1 MLNKHIVFKDFV
13 QQLSIGALRASATKK
28 AKVLYA
34 NSTFCQMF
42 GHKERDVWDLYVEEL
57 FAERRRY
64 LMFNK
69 DLLENNVVKNFEIR
83 LKGPAKKTF
92 WGSISALTVFDDRG
106 KPKYFDLVIED
117 ISIQKKYEKSL
128 IESKELFQTVFNN
141 TAAAI
146 TVTDKDERIIAWN
159 PFAEKM
165 LGLTKEELF
174 NKPVKDLYPPKEWR
188 RIRAFRIRQRG
199 MLADIEIKIY
209 KKSNGTL
216 DASLSISVLKDSEGN
231 VIGSIGIIRDITAQ
245 KAAERRIK
253 DSENKIRV
261 ILDNSAAAITLIDE
275 KERII
280 SWNRFTEHLL
290 GMKRSDLYLRP
301 VSTLYPEEEW
311 KKIRAENIRTIGSK
325 HHLATKVIN
334 KRGNIIDI
342 DLSINVLRDSQDK
355 IVGSVGIMQDI
366 TEQKRFQEIL
376 IQAKLAAEE
385 ANSAKSLFLAN
396 MSHEVRTPMNTIL
409 GMIDLTLDTTLDEEQ
424 RDNLVVAKE
433 AAGNLLSL
441 INDIL
446 DLSRVESGKLT
457 LENIEFHLPNILKN
471 VCKGLSVLA
480 RGKNL
485 ELILKIHPDVP
496 ELLESDPVRLRQIL
510 INLINNAIKFTPKG
524 KIVIEVKASAKTDQE
539 ITLTFAVIDQG
550 IGIAKDKQDFIFE
563 AFTQADTS
571 TTRRFGGTGLGLAI
585 SKRLVEMMGGRIWV
599 ESEEEKGSTF
609 YFTGVFKYKDK
620 ASSAVLTEEES
631 PAGIEDPV
639 LAQRIKSLRILLAE
653 DNIVNQKISM
663 RLLEKQGWH
672 VVTVDNGKE
681 VVDRMSK
688 DHFDIVLMDAQ
699 MPILDGFEATK
710 IIRDN
715 EKHTGKHIPIIAL
728 TARAMQEDR
737 KRCLDA
743 GMDGYVA
750 KPIDRKKLFEEI
762 INVFKKGIVHE

>member
-376 IQAKLAAEE
+376 IQAK
-385 ANSAKSLFLAN
+385 
-396 MSHEVRTPMNTIL
+396 
-409 GMIDLTLDTTLDEEQ
+409 
-424 RDNLVVAKE
+424 
-433 AAGNLLSL
+433 
-441 INDIL
+441 
-446 DLSRVESGKLT
+446 
-457 LENIEFHLPNILKN
+457 
-471 VCKGLSVLA
+471 
-480 RGKNL
+480 
-485 ELILKIHPDVP
+485 
-496 ELLESDPVRLRQIL
+496 
-510 INLINNAIKFTPKG
+510 
-524 KIVIEVKASAKTDQE
+524 
-539 ITLTFAVIDQG
+539 
-550 IGIAKDKQDFIFE
+550 
-563 AFTQADTS
+563 
-571 TTRRFGGTGLGLAI
+571 
-585 SKRLVEMMGGRIWV
+585 
-599 ESEEEKGSTF
+599 
-609 YFTGVFKYKDK
+609 
-620 ASSAVLTEEES
+620 
-631 PAGIEDPV
+631 
-639 LAQRIKSLRILLAE
+639 
-653 DNIVNQKISM
+653 
-663 RLLEKQGWH
+663 
-672 VVTVDNGKE
+672 
-681 VVDRMSK
+681 
-688 DHFDIVLMDAQ
+688 
-699 MPILDGFEATK
+699 
-710 IIRDN
+710 
-715 EKHTGKHIPIIAL
+715 
-728 TARAMQEDR
+728 
-737 KRCLDA
+737 
-743 GMDGYVA
+743 
-750 KPIDRKKLFEEI
+750 
-762 INVFKKGIVHE
+762 